1 MELPIFNDNLKS
13 SGAWTS
19 RLAAEQEAW
28 QGRIT
33 GLATSSP
40 TGSMAARPDDGGQLI
55 LQELAR
61 FSDMPNGGLNAERL
75 RAAAD
80 LVGEWAT
87 APDPRLDRER
97 LLELN
102 RVLRGLDSGV
112 DPLRTTHPELVVEGH
127 DPVPARLLPR
137 MLELAFDWFTTSGFE
152 ELHPV
157 EQATV
162 VYLRLLD
169 LAPFGELTGTTAL
182 LAAGFYTRRRGLPL
196 LAIPAGDEAEQRY
209 RQALE
214 AAFRMLTQPLVEYFA
229 DALIRAMRTREEA

>member
-1 MELPIFNDNLKS
+1 MELPIFNDSLKS

-19 RLAAEQEAW
+19 RLALEQETW
-28 QGRIT
+28 QARTASSPGNSAPAALA
-33 GLATSSP
+33 GLANSP
-40 TGSMAARPDDGGQLI
+40 AAGGPLI
-55 LQELAR
+55 LRELAG
-61 FSDMPNGGLNAERL
+61 FAGELAGARL
-75 RAAAD
+75 QAAVA
-80 LVGEWAT
+80 LVDGWAT
-87 APDPRLDRER
+87 ANPPRLDQER

-102 RVLRGLDSGV
+102 RVLRGLDPAT
-112 DPLRTTHPELVVEGH
+112 DPLRNAPPELVVEGH

-182 LAAGFYTRRRGLPL
+182 LAAGFYTRRGGLPL
-196 LAIPAGDEAEQRY
+196 LAIPSGDEAEQRY

-229 DALIRAMRTREEA
+229 DALIRSMRTGEEG